1 MPSFR
6 LTASRAAAIALLPLL
21 AFPAPAAETKSK
33 PKPSATAPPA
43 ARPKIFDPDVL
54 GPKALEAAALV
65 AFKSGRRLFVL
76 FGTNDCEPCRTFNDV
91 LHEPKFLEEFLKQF
105 VPVLIDVTP
114 GSKNAELLVSYGI
127 DTSKGL
133 PACAYFSPDAIPQEI
148 TRSGELAEAARSGN
162 DAILDFLLKRFQKS
176 P

>member
-1 MPSFR
+1 MPSR
-6 LTASRAAAIALLPLL
+6 HRTAATIAAIALFPLL
-21 AFPAPAAETKSK
+21 ALPAPAAQTKAK
-33 PKPSATAPPA
+33 TRPKATATPA
-43 ARPKIFDPDVL
+43 AREKIFDPDVL
-54 GPKALEAAALV
+54 GPKALEAGAQV
-65 AFKSGRRLFVL
+65 AFKSGRRLFVA
-76 FGTNDCEPCRTFNDV
+76 FGTNDCDPCRVFNDV

-148 TRSGELAEAARSGN
+148 TRSGELAEAARKGN
-162 DAILDFLLKRFQKS
+162 DAVLEFLLKRFQKS